1 MIFVGDHFREDG
13 NWIWTSFCSI
23 EKYLL
28 GIIAD
33 GRGLSVTERF
43 VNGELD
49 KLAVDHVP
57 HFTTD
62 GYRPYRT
69 VLLER
74 YGCYVIGNRG
84 RGRHGADRLVPPDW
98 LNYAIV
104 EKTREGKRLTKVRR
118 FDVFGHVPDE
128 MMNTSAVERQNLTI
142 RLLSSRARRRSV
154 TFGRSREAVQASLEL
169 LKANYNLCMPHSSL
183 SLRGRENDEKHKSV
197 TPAMRMG
204 LTDHVWSIGELMS
217 FYYRQNIN

>member
-13 NWIWTSFCSI
+13 DWIWTSFCSV

-28 GIIAD
+28 GIVAD
-33 GRGLSVTERF
+33 GRGHDVAERV

-57 HFTTD
+57 YFMTD
-62 GYRPYRT
+62 GCKPYRT

-74 YGCYVIGNRG
+74 YGMYVIGNRG
-84 RGRHGADRLVPPDW
+84 RGRPGADRLVPSDR

-104 EKTREGKRLTKVRR
+104 EKTREGRRLRKVRR
-118 FDVFGHVPDE
+118 YDVYGHVPDDL
-128 MMNTSAVERQNLTI
+128 MNTSAIERRNLTI
-142 RLLSSRARRRSV
+142 RLLSSRARRRTV
-154 TFGRSREAVQASLEL
+154 TFGRSRKAVQASLEL

-183 SLRGRENDEKHKSV
+183 SLRRRENDGKHEPV

-217 FYYRQNIN
+217 FCYRQNIN